1 MSNWVTSRA
10 APEAIRVLS
19 TLPRGAQDRIL
30 ASTPRSKYPIQGI
43 QLAPCCSLSSPYG
56 PVATRCCA
64 PVLRGGLL
72 YGWVLEVAHRGGRGS
87 RYSGCRRRQGQRG
100 RFVARSGPD
109 GGVQAVP
116 GNRRHGEDR
125 RVYQGNQGRCR
136 RSSRSEEHTSELQ
149 SHSFISYAL
158 FC

>member
-72 YGWVLEVAHRGGRGS
+72 YGWVLEVA
-87 RYSGCRRRQGQRG
+87 
-100 RFVARSGPD
+100 
-109 GGVQAVP
+109 
-116 GNRRHGEDR
+116 
-125 RVYQGNQGRCR
+125 
-136 RSSRSEEHTSELQ
+136 RSEEHTSELQ
-149 SHSFISYAL
+149 SHSFISYAV
-158 FC
+158 FCLKKTT